1 VVRTLLSLGADP
13 NGNGPFVR
21 DDGEVQPDGDH
32 LLLCAV
38 RGREHA
44 VAAGIGHEHHDTMIA
59 ELLAAGAVW
68 PESYEL

>member
-1 VVRTLLSLGADP
+1 M
-13 NGNGPFVR
+13 
-21 DDGEVQPDGDH
+21 QPDGDH